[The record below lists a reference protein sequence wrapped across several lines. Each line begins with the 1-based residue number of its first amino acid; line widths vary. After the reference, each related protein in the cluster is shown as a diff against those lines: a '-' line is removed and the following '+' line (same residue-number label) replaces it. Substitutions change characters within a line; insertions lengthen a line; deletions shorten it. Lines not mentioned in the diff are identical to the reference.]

1 MLYYNRKMAKVNCDI
16 CGKEFKNEEAL
27 GFHKKAKH
35 SDNSPKQ
42 ETKKSKKSLYTILAL
57 IAVAIILF
65 LIFGPMFSSGSYDT
79 FAQCL
84 TDAGAKM
91 YGAYWCP
98 HCVDQKEMFG
108 QSWDYMNYI
117 ECSLPNRAGQTIEC
131 INAKIQSYPTWEF
144 QNGQR
149 LEGVLSFEELGDL
162 TGCPV
167 VQDE

>member
-1 MLYYNRKMAKVNCDI
+1 MAKVNCNI

-35 SDNSPKQ
+35 ENNSPKQ
-42 ETKKSKKSLYTILAL
+42 ESKKSKKSLYYILGL
-57 IAVAIILF
+57 IVAVGVIYLV
-65 LIFGPMFSSGSYDT
+65 FGPVFSSGNYDT

-98 HCVDQKEMFG
+98 HCQDQKDLFG
-108 QSWDYMNYI
+108 SSWNNINYI

-131 INAKIQSYPTWEF
+131 INDKITSYPTWEF
-144 QNGQR
+144 ANGDR
-149 LEGVLSFEELGDL
+149 IEGVLSFEELGEL

-167 VQDE
+167 IQDE